1 MTEQMTAPAK
11 GGHTKTVVIVLVL
24 LLLIGGGATAAWY
37 YLMPDEVASVASFPV
52 QQGEFVI
59 SLELKGGELEAI
71 KAENVTAPHVR
82 GELKITHLF
91 PEGEKVQI
99 GDLLAD
105 FDNVEFLKRV
115 TDADQALE
123 VAKAELAKSAAN
135 QSAEQSRLDGE
146 LKNQEAQ
153 LRLAELQVE
162 KMKFE
167 STMQKEETQLT
178 ALQAELRLEQAQS
191 KLESQIIIDGAE
203 KKQLELDISRK
214 VRNLEKARA
223 DLNNLKVKAEK
234 PGLVVYAKK
243 WSPSGPVK
251 VRVGDEIWG
260 GQALISL
267 PDLTHMRVKTYV
279 NEVDVDKMEKG
290 QLATI
295 KLDALSEP
303 TFHGRISSIANLGRE
318 KEGDRNLKVF
328 DVEIEIE
335 GEDNRLKPGMSA
347 TCTVII
353 ETIPPRAVPQAD
365 TVKQEITAE
374 IPDPAPE
381 PLYIP
386 IDAVFER
393 EGETIVYRLADGQP
407 VEQVVVLG
415 KRNDNYVIVEEGLGP
430 DDKVT
435 LRDPT
440 IILDKLGGAPDEGGG
455 KSASETLK

>member
-1 MTEQMTAPAK
+1 MTEQITPRASAGRLK
-11 GGHTKTVVIVLVL
+11 LALIILIVLV
-24 LLLIGGGATAAWY
+24 LIGGGAAVAWY
-37 YLMPDEVASVASFPV
+37 YLPSDEAGTVASFPV

-59 SLELKGGELEAI
+59 ALNLKGGELEAI

-91 PEGEKVQI
+91 PEGEKVEV

-105 FDNVEFLKRV
+105 FDNVEFVKRV

-135 QSAEQSRLDGE
+135 QKAQKARLDGE

-167 STMQKEETQLT
+167 STIQKEETQL
-178 ALQAELRLEQAQS
+178 AARQAELRLEQAAT
-191 KLESQIIIDGAE
+191 KLESQIIIDGAQT
-203 KKQLELDISRK
+203 KQLELDISRK
-214 VRNLEKARA
+214 ERELKKATA
-223 DLNNLKVKAEK
+223 DLRNLKVKAEK

-243 WSPSGPVK
+243 WSPTGPIK

-267 PDLTHMRVKTYV
+267 PDLTRMRVKTYV
-279 NEVDVDKMEKG
+279 NEVDVDKLEKG

-295 KLDALSEP
+295 KLDALLEP
-303 TFHGRISSIANLGRE
+303 TFHGSITSIANLGRD
-318 KEGDRNLKVF
+318 KEGEKNVKVF

-335 GEDNRLKPGMSA
+335 EEDSRLKPGMSA
-347 TCTVII
+347 TSEVIVETV
-353 ETIPPRAVPQAD
+353 PPRPVPQPD

-374 IPDPAPE
+374 LPDPVPE

-386 IDAVFER
+386 LDAVFEKG
-393 EGETIVYRLADGQP
+393 GETIVYRLVDGQP

-415 KRNDNYVIVEEGLGP
+415 QRNENYVIVEDGLGP
-430 DDKVT
+430 DDDVT
-435 LRDPT
+435 LRDPS
-440 IILDKLGGAPDEGGG
+440 IILDKLGGAPVEQ
-455 KSASETLK
+455 SSEAASKALE

>member
-1 MTEQMTAPAK
+1 MTEQRTATTK
-11 GGHTKTVVIVLVL
+11 GGRSRTVTIILILLV
-24 LLLIGGGATAAWY
+24 LIGGGAMAAWY
-37 YLMPDEVASVASFPV
+37 YLVPDDATAVASFPV

-59 SLELKGGELEAI
+59 ALELKGGELEAV

-91 PEGEKVQI
+91 PEGEKVEV

-115 TDADQALE
+115 TDADQSLE
-123 VAKAELAKSAAN
+123 VAKAELEKSAAN
-135 QSAEQSRLDGE
+135 QSAQQSRLDGE

-167 STMQKEETQLT
+167 STIQKEETQLA
-178 ALQAELRLEQAQS
+178 ALQAELRLEQAQT
-191 KLESQIIIDGAE
+191 KLESQKIIDGAQT
-203 KKQLELDISRK
+203 KQLELDISRK
-214 VRNLEKARA
+214 ERQLKKARD

-260 GQALISL
+260 GQELISL
-267 PDLTHMRVKTYV
+267 PDLTRMRVKTYV

-303 TFHGRISSIANLGRE
+303 IFHGRISSIANLGRE
-318 KEGDRNLKVF
+318 KEGEKNVKVF
-328 DVEIEIE
+328 DVQIEIE
-335 GEDNRLKPGMSA
+335 EEDSRLKPGMSA
-347 TCTVII
+347 TSTVII
-353 ETIPPRAVPQAD
+353 ETIPPRPVPQPD
-365 TVKQEITAE
+365 TVKQEVSAE
-374 IPDPAPE
+374 LPDPVPE

-386 IDAVFER
+386 IDAVFEKG
-393 EGETIVYRLADGQP
+393 GETVVYRLENGKP
-407 VEQVVVLG
+407 VEQLVVLG
-415 KRNDNYVIVEEGLGP
+415 KRNDNYVVVEDGLGP

-440 IILDKLGGAPDEGGG
+440 IILDKLGGAPDEAGG
-455 KSASETLK
+455 KSTSETLE